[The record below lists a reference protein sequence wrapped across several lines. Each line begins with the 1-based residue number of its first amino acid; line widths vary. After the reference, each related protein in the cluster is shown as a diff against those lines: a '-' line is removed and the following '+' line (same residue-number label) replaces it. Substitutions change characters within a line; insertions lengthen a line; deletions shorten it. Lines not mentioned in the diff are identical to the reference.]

1 MKKWWYPLALER
13 LMPRPRLRDGA
24 EGKPRRPVRS
34 ILVFGRVPNPTFDY
48 YLPVRLE
55 AAGMPPHQVHDIRR
69 FDPAGLDPDGAFVVV
84 CRYASK
90 PLLAWIEA
98 HADRLAGVGLL
109 LDDDIHAVISSR
121 DADIAYSLFLWYR
134 ALHPLRRLNRHL
146 DIIWLSTP
154 QLVQAIGEPKA
165 HILPPAPPA
174 SLWERRPKTG
184 EGAKAVAEEKVVI
197 AYHATG
203 VHVAEHHFLKPVIRK
218 VLEARPQ
225 TVFEVF
231 AGKKARQIWRGMD
244 RVTVKAPVSWPQYL
258 VYAGTAQVDIMLV
271 PLAPSEANDSRAGTK
286 FIDVARLGAAG
297 LFSDALAYD
306 GGPQDAHPR
315 LPYDERVWIEEILRL
330 VDDPEMRAARAADIA
345 AKVAQMSRSFAP
357 LFPEL

>member
-1 MKKWWYPLALER
+1 
-13 LMPRPRLRDGA
+13 MPISPIACFSVPRA
-24 EGKPRRPVRS
+24 PSATP
-34 ILVFGRVPNPTFDY
+34 
-48 YLPVRLE
+48 
-55 AAGMPPHQVHDIRR
+55 
-69 FDPAGLDPDGAFVVV
+69 
-84 CRYASK
+84 
-90 PLLAWIEA
+90 
-98 HADRLAGVGLL
+98 
-109 LDDDIHAVISSR
+109 
-121 DADIAYSLFLWYR
+121 
-134 ALHPLRRLNRHL
+134 LNRHL

-165 HILPPAPPA
+165 QSCRRRRQQA
-174 SLWERRPKTG
+174 SGTASKDRRRRKSCCRG
-184 EGAKAVAEEKVVI
+184 KSGNCLSR
-197 AYHATG
+197 TG
-203 VHVAEHHFLKPVIRK
+203 VHVAEHHFLKPSS
-218 VLEARPQ
+218 ARCWKREPQ

-231 AGKKARQIWRGMD
+231 AGNKARQIWRGMD

-271 PLAPSEANDSRAGTK
+271 PLAPIGGQRQPRGHKVHRCRQAWCGRA
-286 FIDVARLGAAG
+286 
-297 LFSDALAYD
+297 FSDALAYD